1 MKKITPFLWFNDNAI
16 EATNFYVSVF
26 SNSKILSNN
35 GSNTTFKLEGQ
46 VFHALN
52 GGPYYKITPAI
63 SFFVNC
69 ETNEEIDSL
78 WEKLSDG
85 GTALMGLDQY
95 PFSEKFGWVQD
106 KFGVSWQL
114 NLAKRTQK
122 ITPFLMFVGD
132 QHGKAED
139 AMKFYTSLFND
150 SHIGEIKRYG
160 TGEMGA
166 KGTVMHGA
174 FYLNGQEFMA
184 MDSNFQHAFTFTEG
198 LSLFVNCETQE
209 EVDELWEKLSVGG
222 TIQQCGWLK
231 DQFGV
236 SWQIIPTLLGKLLS
250 DPDPTK
256 SKRVMEA
263 MLQMK
268 KIDSETLKKAYEG
281 KL

>member
-1 MKKITPFLWFNDNAI
+1 MQKITPFLWFNDNAI

-26 SNSKILSNN
+26 PNSNILSNN
-35 GSNTTFKLEGQ
+35 GSNTTFELEGQ

-52 GGPYYKITPAI
+52 GGPYFKITPAI
-63 SFFVNC
+63 SFYVNC
-69 ETNEEIDSL
+69 ESNEEIESL
-78 WEKLSDG
+78 WAILSDG
-85 GTALMGLDQY
+85 GISLMGLGQY

-132 QHGKAED
+132 QHGKAEE
-139 AMKFYTSLFND
+139 AMNFYTSIFND

-160 TGEMGA
+160 AGEMGA
-166 KGTVMHGA
+166 EGTVMHGT

-184 MDSNFQHAFTFTEG
+184 IDSHFPHAFTFTEG

-209 EVDELWEKLSVGG
+209 EVDELWEKLTDGG

-250 DPDPTK
+250 DPDPVK

-268 KIDSETLKKAYEG
+268 KINSEQLVKAYEG
-281 KL
+281 K